1 MTGVISLFLIL
12 NSRRLILLIIVNT
25 SDPNN
30 PIKRIEKYEFDQ
42 KGNWIKKIETFAD
55 YNNKFI
61 VTERKINYR

>member
-1 MTGVISLFLIL
+1 MTGVNSLFLIL
-12 NSRRLILLIIVNT
+12 NSRRLILLIIVDIY
-25 SDPNN
+25 DPKNQ
-30 PIKRIEKYEFDQ
+30 IKRIEKYESDQ

>member
-30 PIKRIEKYEFDQ
+30 PIKRIEKYESDQ
-42 KGNWIKKIETFAD
+42 KGNWIKKIKSFAE
-55 YNNKFI
+55 YNKFI

>member
-30 PIKRIEKYEFDQ
+30 PIKRTKKYESDQ
-42 KGNWIKKIETFAD
+42 KGNWIKKIETMTD